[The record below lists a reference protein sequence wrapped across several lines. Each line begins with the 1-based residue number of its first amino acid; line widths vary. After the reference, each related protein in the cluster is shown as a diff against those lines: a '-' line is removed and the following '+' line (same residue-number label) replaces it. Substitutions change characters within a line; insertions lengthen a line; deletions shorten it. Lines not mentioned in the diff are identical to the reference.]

1 MFFIVLSLDDRIK
14 NKSEYIIYGLGER
27 ENREVRVWVEEGGSI
42 ENGKGAHKWLEDTS
56 GHGWSPLNGG
66 TGRPQVPQDG
76 WAWVAG
82 QEVFFFFLVPR
93 EIDKSASEN
102 I

>member
-1 MFFIVLSLDDRIK
+1 MFFIVLSLDDRM
-14 NKSEYIIYGLGER
+14 KSNTEYIIYGLRER
-27 ENREVRVWVEEGGSI
+27 VNREVRGWVEEGGST

-56 GHGWSPLNGG
+56 GHCRSPLKGKTGG
-66 TGRPQVPQDG
+66 PQVPQDG
-76 WAWVAG
+76 WAWMAG

-93 EIDKSASEN
+93 EIDKSESEN